1 MRAISMLA
9 ATAMMAAT
17 AACQVTSDKN
27 NSEVSVQYNDQ
38 VAANAVAD
46 VGNAATN
53 IAGTIAADAKR
64 EAGKVQDK
72 VGKVD
77 VNVQVKHGDGTTTKT
92 TKTTT
97 TDTTTNSQ

>member
-9 ATAMMAAT
+9 ATAMMVAT

-27 NSEVSVQYNDQ
+27 NSETSIEFNDQ

-64 EAGKVQDK
+64 EAGKVSVK
-72 VGKVD
+72 VKAERAEHAAD
-77 VNVQVKHGDGTTTKT
+77 SA
-92 TKTTT
+92 
-97 TDTTTNSQ
+97 NSAEPVANKQ